1 MAGSLQNYDTA
12 FRPVSYWG
20 AFAEDFIFGSLAV
33 FAYQFN
39 KPLTSSIPQSEIQ
52 VRERDRETQREKEKE
67 KERERERE
75 RDRETQRERERERE
89 RESFLSFHC

>member
-1 MAGSLQNYDTA
+1 MSAPILSATGAVAGSLQNYDTA

-20 AFAEDFIFGSLAV
+20 AFALDFVFGSLAV

-52 VRERDRETQREKEKE
+52 VRETSVDSFFFSLPN
-67 KERERERE
+67 
-75 RDRETQRERERERE
+75 
-89 RESFLSFHC
+89 SFL

>member
-1 MAGSLQNYDTA
+1 M
-12 FRPVSYWG
+12 SYWG
-20 AFAEDFIFGSLAV
+20 AFALDFVFGSLAV

-75 RDRETQRERERERE
+75 REIERHREKEKEKE

>member
-1 MAGSLQNYDTA
+1 M
-12 FRPVSYWG
+12 SYWG
-20 AFAEDFIFGSLAV
+20 AFALDFVFGSLAV

-52 VRERDRETQREKEKE
+52 VREREIERHRETQREKEKE

-75 RDRETQRERERERE
+75 R
-89 RESFLSFHC
+89 